1 MRIELSI
8 FAAHHGHSICDDGFA
23 HGKQAVR
30 KRTRLGLE
38 PVRKGNDLV
47 HVFNGINKHTAELME
62 DRADKSFDQVM
73 TMSGIQKRYHF
84 TFADGDKIFM
94 YNLAKDQQPSLV
106 YQVTPNTS
114 ADGVYRVR
122 NVTRQYT

>member
-1 MRIELSI
+1 M
-8 FAAHHGHSICDDGFA
+8 
-23 HGKQAVR
+23 R

-38 PVRKGNDLV
+38 PIRKGNDLV

-84 TFADGDKIFM
+84 TFADGDKI
-94 YNLAKDQQPSLV
+94 
-106 YQVTPNTS
+106 
-114 ADGVYRVR
+114 
-122 NVTRQYT
+122 